1 MEEQSL
7 EELVQRHY
15 DRLYRAAM
23 FLTGSPSAA
32 EELVQDTFVAAG
44 EGLDRFE
51 GRSSY
56 YTWLY
61 GILRNKFYKWVRHQ
75 KRNPISLQYMADA
88 NETRG
93 AAGIV
98 EGEEPGPLEE
108 LEKEEAAEMVRDVVT
123 DLPPHHRDVLLL
135 RFMEDLSYEEIAEEM
150 DCSIGT
156 VKSRIHYALKK
167 VGSRLRSR
175 GDIRGQREE

>member
-1 MEEQSL
+1 LNDASL
-7 EELVQRHY
+7 EELVDEYY
-15 DRLYRAAM
+15 DRLFRAAV
-23 FLTGSPSAA
+23 FLTSSPPAA
-32 EELVQDTFVAAG
+32 EELVQETFMAAG

-61 GILRNKFYKWVRHQ
+61 GILRNKYYKWVRDQ
-75 KRNPISLQYMADA
+75 KRNPMSLEHMTGD
-88 NETRG
+88 EDSRRP
-93 AAGIV
+93 AGV
-98 EGEEPGPLEE
+98 LEGEEQQPLQN
-108 LEKEEAAEMVRDVVT
+108 LEKQEAAREVREAVT

-135 RFMEDLSYEEIAEEM
+135 RFMEGMAYQDIAEEM

-167 VGSRLRSR
+167 VGRRIEPPE
-175 GDIRGQREE
+175 GTEGEE